1 MMGSFKAEKV
11 SFFYFKEGVT
21 AAAAVSN
28 SSTRSLGVID
38 HLDLAILFS
47 IFETKIVHYVS
58 LKNR

>member
-47 IFETKIVHYVS
+47 IFETKIAH
-58 LKNR
+58 